1 MKNKDIRDFRKREGK
16 RHKREAERY
25 RVHDGGKR
33 ERKKR
38 GLQKGIEKD
47 IEKEKTMEEERD
59 REEREWIKRNS

>member
-16 RHKREAERY
+16 RYKREVERY
-25 RVHDGGKR
+25 RVYDGGKR

-47 IEKEKTMEEERD
+47 IEKEKIMEEERD